1 MLGDAERVER
11 DAGVDAAACRCQER
25 GAPAHA
31 EAERRNF
38 AAAEDLRTQP
48 LHCNSGIIR
57 RALPVEG
64 VEPLPSLVCLIER
77 HDTSEFRAPKHVGH
91 VGTPAAFRIVLCHFG
106 LRRRDAPHLAEDYE
120 AWATSVRRAG

>member
-1 MLGDAERVER
+1 MLGNAERVER

-38 AAAEDLRTQP
+38 AAAEDLRAQP

-64 VEPLPSLVCLIER
+64 VEPLPAAWKKS
-77 HDTSEFRAPKHVGH
+77 HPDGAPKRG
-91 VGTPAAFRIVLCHFG
+91 GRSL
-106 LRRRDAPHLAEDYE
+106 LLASGVEKKPP
-120 AWATSVRRAG
+120 